1 MRRKNNGMTKKVA
14 SASSDRDQASF
25 NPKDQT
31 QKKPGTSQH
40 RASMPSRREFLK
52 VGAAAAVGSGLVAA
66 SRAGL
71 ASSSADAAPPKNVAL
86 PKDDATIPLKKV
98 IARPDLW
105 FYPGEPLDPNEM
117 RVTLMGTGWG
127 SMIRPDQKG
136 ASVFVELGN
145 GDSFVFDVGPGCG
158 INYNVMQI
166 PFSRMTK
173 IFLTHLHLDHT
184 SDLAWIYTFGPS
196 GDRFTPLQV
205 WGPSGDKPEYG
216 TKANIEGIKVLSQ
229 WHRPSFASCIDVGKA
244 YELEIRELDYRL
256 NPGIVYQANGVTIK
270 HFPRL
275 HIIDGAIGYR
285 LEWNGL
291 SMVWTGDGQP
301 SYITVDNAKGVDL
314 FISETAP
321 STERFAEATGLPLPV
336 AKIIVAYSHTPAKAL
351 GKMCQLANPS
361 LAVTCHCP
369 VDPEELQDFINGV
382 AAYWKG
388 KYQIGQDLMVFNVSR
403 DKILIRSGPMH
414 TKPWT
419 VTVIPPA
426 SNTPTL
432 NVKDFQS
439 EEIFGTVI
447 KDY

>member
-1 MRRKNNGMTKKVA
+1 
-14 SASSDRDQASF
+14 
-25 NPKDQT
+25 
-31 QKKPGTSQH
+31 
-40 RASMPSRREFLK
+40 MPSRRDFIK
-52 VGAAAAVGSGLVAA
+52 DCAAAVGSGLAVASGA
-66 SRAGL
+66 AL
-71 ASSSADAAPPKNVAL
+71 ATSSADAAPPK
-86 PKDDATIPLKKV
+86 DDATVPLKKV

-105 FYPGEPLDPNEM
+105 FHPGEPLDPNEM
-117 RVTLMGTGWG
+117 RITLMGTGWG
-127 SMIRPDQKG
+127 SIIRPDQKG

-158 INYNVMQI
+158 INYNVMQV

-229 WHRPSFASCIDVGKA
+229 WHRPSFAACIDVGKA
-244 YELEIRELDYRL
+244 YDLEITELDYRQ
-256 NPGIVYQANGVTIK
+256 NPGIAYQANGVTIK

-301 SYITVDNAKGVDL
+301 SYITSDNAKGVDL

-321 STERFAEATGLPLPV
+321 STERFAQATGLPLPV

-369 VDPEELQDFINGV
+369 VDPEELQAFINGV
-382 AAYWKG
+382 ASHWKG
-388 KYQIGQDLMVFNVSR
+388 KYQIGEDLMVFNISK
-403 DKILIRSGPMH
+403 DKILIRSGAIH
-414 TKPWT
+414 TRPWT

-432 NVKDFQS
+432 NVKGFQS
-439 EEIFGTVI
+439 EKIFGTVI
-447 KDY
+447 TDY

>member
-1 MRRKNNGMTKKVA
+1 LNPNDQPQEKPH
-14 SASSDRDQASF
+14 SA
-25 NPKDQT
+25 
-31 QKKPGTSQH
+31 G
-40 RASMPSRREFLK
+40 MPSRRDFIK
-52 VGAAAAVGSGLVAA
+52 DCAAAAVGSGLTVAGGA
-66 SRAGL
+66 AL
-71 ASSSADAAPPKNVAL
+71 AASSADAAPAT
-86 PKDDATIPLKKV
+86 DDATVPLKKV

-127 SMIRPDQKG
+127 SIIRPDQKG

-158 INYNVMQI
+158 INYNVMQV

-229 WHRPSFASCIDVGKA
+229 WHRPSFASCIDIGKA
-244 YELEIRELDYRL
+244 YDLEITELDYRQ
-256 NPGIVYQANGVTIK
+256 NPGIAYQANGVTIK

-291 SMVWTGDGQP
+291 SVVWTGDGQP
-301 SYITVDNAKGVDL
+301 SYITSDNAKAVDL

-321 STERFAEATGLPLPV
+321 STERFAQATGLPLPV

-369 VDPEELQDFINGV
+369 VDPEELQAFINGV
-382 AAYWKG
+382 ASHWKG
-388 KYQIGQDLMVFNVSR
+388 KYQIGEDLMVFNISKE
-403 DKILIRSGPMH
+403 KILIRSGAIH
-414 TKPWT
+414 TRPWT

-439 EEIFGTVI
+439 EKIFGTVI

>member
-1 MRRKNNGMTKKVA
+1 
-14 SASSDRDQASF
+14 
-25 NPKDQT
+25 
-31 QKKPGTSQH
+31 
-40 RASMPSRREFLK
+40 MPSRRDFIK
-52 VGAAAAVGSGLVAA
+52 DCAAAVGSGLAVASGA
-66 SRAGL
+66 AL
-71 ASSSADAAPPKNVAL
+71 ATSSADAAPPK
-86 PKDDATIPLKKV
+86 DDATVPLKKV

-105 FYPGEPLDPNEM
+105 FHPGEPLDPNEM
-117 RVTLMGTGWG
+117 RITLMGTGWG
-127 SMIRPDQKG
+127 SIIRPDQKG

-158 INYNVMQI
+158 INYNVMQV

-229 WHRPSFASCIDVGKA
+229 WHRPSFAACIDVGKA
-244 YELEIRELDYRL
+244 YDLEITELDYRQ
-256 NPGIVYQANGVTIK
+256 NPGIAYQANGVTIK

-285 LEWNGL
+285 LDWNGL

-301 SYITVDNAKGVDL
+301 SYITSDNAKGVDL

-321 STERFAEATGLPLPV
+321 STERFAQATGLPLPV

-369 VDPEELQDFINGV
+369 VDPEELQAFINGV
-382 AAYWKG
+382 ASHWKG
-388 KYQIGQDLMVFNVSR
+388 KYQIGEDLMVFNISK
-403 DKILIRSGPMH
+403 DKILIRSGAIH
-414 TKPWT
+414 TRPWT

-432 NVKDFQS
+432 NVKGFQS
-439 EEIFGTVI
+439 EKIFGTVI
-447 KDY
+447 TDY

>member
-1 MRRKNNGMTKKVA
+1 MTKRIA
-14 SASSDRDQASF
+14 SASSDDDQPTL
-25 NPKDQT
+25 NPNDQP
-31 QKKPGTSQH
+31 QAKPQ
-40 RASMPSRREFLK
+40 RAGVPSRRDVIK
-52 VGAAAAVGSGLVAA
+52 NCAAAVGSGLAVASGA
-66 SRAGL
+66 AL
-71 ASSSADAAPPKNVAL
+71 ATSTADAAPPK
-86 PKDDATIPLKKV
+86 DDATVPLKKV

-127 SMIRPDQKG
+127 SIIRPDQKG

-158 INYNVMQI
+158 INYNVMQV

-256 NPGIVYQANGVTIK
+256 NPGIAYQANGVTIK

-351 GKMCQLANPS
+351 GKMCQLATPS

-369 VDPEELQDFINGV
+369 VDPEELQAFINGV
-382 AAYWKG
+382 ASHWKG
-388 KYQIGQDLMVFNVSR
+388 KYQIGGDLMVFNISKE
-403 DKILIRSGPMH
+403 KILIRSGAIH
-414 TKPWT
+414 TRPWT

-439 EEIFGTVI
+439 EKIFGTVI

>member
-1 MRRKNNGMTKKVA
+1 MTKKGA
-14 SASSDRDQASF
+14 SASSDRDQPLF
-25 NPKDQT
+25 NPKDQSQT
-31 QKKPGTSQH
+31 KPGTSQH
-40 RASMPSRREFLK
+40 PASMPSRREFLK

-66 SRAGL
+66 SGAGL
-71 ASSSADAAPPKNVAL
+71 AASSADAAPPKNVTP
-86 PKDDATIPLKKV
+86 PKDDATIALKKV

-158 INYNVMQI
+158 INYNVMQV

-216 TKANIEGIKVLSQ
+216 TKANIEGIKTLSQ

-244 YELEIRELDYRL
+244 YDLEIRELDYRL
-256 NPGIVYQANGVTIK
+256 NPGIAYQANGVTIK

-321 STERFAEATGLPLPV
+321 STQRYAQATGLPLPV
-336 AKIIVAYSHTPAKAL
+336 AEIIVAYSHTPAKAL

-369 VDPEELQDFINGV
+369 VDPEEMQDFINGV
-382 AAYWKG
+382 TGYWKG

-414 TKPWT
+414 SKPWT

-426 SNTPTL
+426 SDTPTL

-439 EEIFGTVI
+439 QEIFGTVI

>member
-1 MRRKNNGMTKKVA
+1 MQPEHDETESPKTESPATPKAESQATGSSRRDILKG
-14 SASSDRDQASF
+14 
-25 NPKDQT
+25 
-31 QKKPGTSQH
+31 
-40 RASMPSRREFLK
+40 ASMA
-52 VGAAAAVGSGLVAA
+52 GAAAALAVGETLVGAA
-66 SRAGL
+66 S
-71 ASSSADAAPPKNVAL
+71 APPAAAAT
-86 PKDDATIPLKKV
+86 PTDDATVKLKKV

-105 FYPGEPLDPNEM
+105 FYPGEELDPNEM

-127 SMIRPDQKG
+127 NIIRPNQKG

-158 INYNVMQI
+158 INYNVMQV
-166 PFSRMTK
+166 PASRMTK

-184 SDLAWIYTFGPS
+184 SDLAWIYTFGPA
-196 GDRFTPLQV
+196 GDRYTPLQV

-229 WHRPSFASCIDVGKA
+229 WHRPSFECCLDVQKS
-244 YELEIRELDYRL
+244 YDLEITELDYKL
-256 NPGIVYQANGVTIK
+256 NPGIAYQANGVTIR

-285 LEWNGL
+285 LDWNGL

-301 SYITVDNAKGVDL
+301 SYFTSDNAKGVDL

-321 STERFAEATGLPLPV
+321 STERFAQATGLPLPV

-351 GKMCQLANPS
+351 GKMCQLADPS

-369 VDPEELQDFINGV
+369 VDPQELQAFITGV
-382 AAYWKG
+382 ASHWNG
-388 KYQIGQDLMVFNVSR
+388 DYQIGEDLMVFNVSKE
-403 DKILIRSGPMH
+403 KITIRSGGIH
-414 TKPWT
+414 TRPWA
-419 VTVIPPA
+419 VNVVKPA

-432 NVKDFQS
+432 NVEDFRKES
-439 EEIFGTVI
+439 IFGSVI

>member
-1 MRRKNNGMTKKVA
+1 MSKKV
-14 SASSDRDQASF
+14 DREQPPFNSNDQ
-25 NPKDQT
+25 PQDE
-31 QKKPGTSQH
+31 PERPH
-40 RASMPSRREFLK
+40 RASTPSRREFLK
-52 VGAAAAVGSGLVAA
+52 AGAAAVVGSGLAIA
-66 SRAGL
+66 GGTGL
-71 ASSSADAAPPKNVAL
+71 ATSSEGAAPQKNVL
-86 PKDDATIPLKKV
+86 PTKDNATIALKKV

-158 INYNVMQI
+158 INYNVMQV
-166 PFSRMTK
+166 PFSRMTR

-184 SDLAWIYTFGPS
+184 SDLAWIYTFGPA
-196 GDRFTPLQV
+196 GDRYTPLQV
-205 WGPSGDKPEYG
+205 WGPSGEKPEYG

-229 WHRPSFASCIDVGKA
+229 WHRPSFETCLDVGKG
-244 YELEIRELDYRL
+244 YDLEITELDYRL
-256 NPGIVYQANGVTIK
+256 NPGIAYQANGVTIK

-301 SYITVDNAKGVDL
+301 SYVTVDNAKGVDL

-321 STERFAEATGLPLPV
+321 STERYAQATGLPLQV
-336 AKIIVAYSHTPAKAL
+336 AERIVAYSHTPAKAL

-369 VDPEELQDFINGV
+369 VDPEELQDFVTGV
-382 AAYWKG
+382 AAHWKG
-388 KYQIGQDLMVFNVSR
+388 KYQIGQDLMVFNVSK
-403 DKILIRSGPMH
+403 DQILVRSGAMH

-419 VTVIPPA
+419 VVVIPPA

-432 NVKDFQS
+432 NVKDFRS
-439 EEIFGTVI
+439 EKIFDTVI

>member
-1 MRRKNNGMTKKVA
+1 LSTLNLN
-14 SASSDRDQASF
+14 DQSQGKP
-25 NPKDQT
+25 NP
-31 QKKPGTSQH
+31 SQH
-40 RASMPSRREFLK
+40 RAGMPSRRDFIK
-52 VGAAAAVGSGLVAA
+52 DCAAAVGSGLAVASGA
-66 SRAGL
+66 AL
-71 ASSSADAAPPKNVAL
+71 ATSSADAAPPK
-86 PKDDATIPLKKV
+86 DDATFPLKKV

-117 RVTLMGTGWG
+117 RITLMGTGWG
-127 SMIRPDQKG
+127 SIIRPDQKG

-158 INYNVMQI
+158 INYNVMQV

-184 SDLAWIYTFGPS
+184 SDLAWIYAFGPS

-229 WHRPSFASCIDVGKA
+229 WHRPSFAACIDVGKA
-244 YELEIRELDYRL
+244 YDLEITELDYRQ
-256 NPGIVYQANGVTIK
+256 NPGIAYQANGVTIK

-301 SYITVDNAKGVDL
+301 SYITSDNAKGVDL

-321 STERFAEATGLPLPV
+321 STERFAQATGLPLPV

-369 VDPEELQDFINGV
+369 VDPEELQAFINGV
-382 AAYWKG
+382 ASYWKG
-388 KYQIGQDLMVFNVSR
+388 KYQIGEDLMVFNISK
-403 DKILIRSGPMH
+403 DKILIRSGAIH
-414 TKPWT
+414 TRPWT

-426 SNTPTL
+426 SNIPTL
-432 NVKDFQS
+432 NVKGFQS
-439 EEIFGTVI
+439 EKIFGTVI
-447 KDY
+447 TDY